1 MARGVYK
8 GGQVNIIDIP
18 SLSSADLK
26 TQASGFSNLNTKI
39 EEVLSFSL
47 QEGAVAAKQKAQ
59 EFVASNPLMFADIG
73 SLSAEEKQKYFGDQG
88 TVFGQ
93 EVKVLQSG
101 LLATDAK
108 NSGKI
113 LIENLERQYLIN
125 FANTGEIDLAKFNED
140 VSSIVNGT
148 AEALAGIDV
157 DEAIAVKNSLGIAA
171 KSSFE
176 SIANKQI
183 EKIQLERKLN
193 AESAAE
199 VTLENIRLLV
209 EANGAN
215 MTYIDEASGE
225 ERVANTLNVA
235 SEMIDDQFK
244 SLVAAGSETADEFL
258 ANANQKYHQSSQT
271 YIEKYFKEQTVLS
284 ENSEAFYEDVVNG
297 TFGGDMNRATLYT
310 SLPQSYKDKVL
321 SNLNNWFDGLVKAED
336 DLAKSRGFLA
346 QDNKTNITVSY
357 YGSYAIPG
365 EEGEQQRADALQAA
379 QAYAAIDEGALFKEL
394 TEDTITKNLDVVTI
408 PSVLTD
414 LEEELYAGTLQY
426 NEILRET
433 GVRISHEDASKL
445 KVDLFTLQKLRIDK
459 VLDGIAARMDW
470 VTGKEEAAQR
480 LQGITNDDLK
490 LQAIEKDNKINKI
503 RAAVNEYAVTLI
515 SEEVEGI
522 EVQRRPTIKEIE
534 DFAKSYES
542 NYDNVVREEI
552 TQLKGSLQSMGVIGQ
567 LFLDQANKYHKDLGD
582 LTVRDGNGD
591 LVEFQIGN
599 SSKYFL
605 NDEDSAERLI
615 LLINNLIKQGPN
627 NTNITTEDL
636 KKMRADAITLS
647 QKYKL
652 QGNN

>member
-1 MARGVYK
+1 MARGVYR

-39 EEVLSFSL
+39 EQVLSFSL

-183 EKIQLERKLN
+183 EKIQLERKLK
-193 AESAAE
+193 AEGAAE

-225 ERVANTLNVA
+225 ERIVNTLNVA
-235 SEMIDDQFK
+235 SEMIDDQYK

-297 TFGGDMNRATLYT
+297 SFGGDMNRATLYT
-310 SLPQSYKDKVL
+310 SLPQSYKDNVL
-321 SNLNNWFDGLVKAED
+321 SNLNTWFDGLVAAED
-336 DLAKSRGFLA
+336 DLAKSREVLA
-346 QDNKTNITVSY
+346 Q
-357 YGSYAIPG
+357 
-365 EEGEQQRADALQAA
+365 E
-379 QAYAAIDEGALFKEL
+379 
-394 TEDTITKNLDVVTI
+394 
-408 PSVLTD
+408 
-414 LEEELYAGTLQY
+414 
-426 NEILRET
+426 
-433 GVRISHEDASKL
+433 
-445 KVDLFTLQKLRIDK
+445 
-459 VLDGIAARMDW
+459 
-470 VTGKEEAAQR
+470 
-480 LQGITNDDLK
+480 
-490 LQAIEKDNKINKI
+490 NKI
-503 RAAVNEYAVTLI
+503 
-515 SEEVEGI
+515 
-522 EVQRRPTIKEIE
+522 
-534 DFAKSYES
+534 
-542 NYDNVVREEI
+542 
-552 TQLKGSLQSMGVIGQ
+552 
-567 LFLDQANKYHKDLGD
+567 LFSHLM
-582 LTVRDGNGD
+582 
-591 LVEFQIGN
+591 I
-599 SSKYFL
+599 
-605 NDEDSAERLI
+605 
-615 LLINNLIKQGPN
+615 
-627 NTNITTEDL
+627 
-636 KKMRADAITLS
+636 
-647 QKYKL
+647 
-652 QGNN
+652 